1 MRERKLKQLATET
14 VNLLCCC
21 ARSTLMCGDV
31 LWRDVRDVHL
41 WALIGKSLVLAQYQ
55 DWRNSE
61 RRRVVCVVCVCGSSD
76 CGIRESFFES
86 YRASG
91 KIVNRLNKSMMIGN
105 WVWRGSGGER
115 WDSSA
120 RRMRSIE
127 INCRDQVLDYLERSY
142 LKVTWD
148 LSGNYL
154 EIICNLSQNSF

>member
-1 MRERKLKQLATET
+1 MRG
-14 VNLLCCC
+14 VHWC
-21 ARSTLMCGDV
+21 AGMCFEGMCGTCTYG
-31 LWRDVRDVHL
+31 HL
-41 WALIGKSLVLAQYQ
+41 SGRAWCSHNTKTGGIRK
-55 DWRNSE
+55 

-154 EIICNLSQNSF
+154 EVICNLSQNSF